1 MDLSKQSLIGPH
13 FYGAL
18 FIFKIYSN
26 IYLLSKNKASYMKT
40 KILVVSILTL
50 FISSK
55 LVYSQ
60 KTNQSGAVRVVVAG
74 TSHGHSGWILDKAK
88 SEEMEIVG
96 IYEPDKA
103 LAKKHSIKYHLDPA
117 LFYTDLNTVLDLKK
131 PEAVL
136 AFGSIKEHLYVT
148 QVAAPKGI
156 HIMVEKPL
164 GATLEDALIMKS
176 IADKHKVM
184 LLTNF
189 ETSWYPS
196 TYETFRMIKD
206 SNYVG
211 QIRKVVFHHGHQGP
225 REIGVGDEF
234 FNWLTDPVKNGGGAI
249 VDFGCYGANL
259 ITYLMKGQLPVS
271 VTAVTNQFKPG
282 LYPHVDDDATIV
294 LNYPK
299 TQAIIQASWNW
310 TFSRKDMEVYGDSA
324 YIVAVNANKMR
335 LRNKESLPE
344 YEKWV
349 TEKDIHVYT
358 NPFSYLHAVLRGKEK
373 VEPFGL
379 YSLEN
384 NLMVNKILEAA
395 KQSAATG
402 KTVLMH

>member
-1 MDLSKQSLIGPH
+1 MK
-13 FYGAL
+13 
-18 FIFKIYSN
+18 N
-26 IYLLSKNKASYMKT
+26 IKFFLLSFLLLIT
-40 KILVVSILTL
+40 
-50 FISSK
+50 SK
-55 LVYSQ
+55 YIFSQ
-60 KTNQSGAVRVVVAG
+60 NHHPTGAVRVVVAG
-74 TSHGHSGWILDKAK
+74 TSHGHSAWILNKAK

-96 IYEPDKA
+96 IYEPDKE
-103 LAKKHSIKYHLDPA
+103 LAKKNAIKYQLDPA
-117 LFYTDLNTVLDLKK
+117 LFYTDLNKVLDIKK

-164 GATLEDALIMKS
+164 GAALQDALLMKS
-176 IADKHKVM
+176 IADKYKVM

-196 TYETFRMIKD
+196 TFETFRLIKD

-234 FNWLTDPVKNGGGAI
+234 FNWLTDPIKNGGGAI

-259 ITYLMKGQLPVS
+259 ITYLMNGQLPIS
-271 VTAVTNQFKPG
+271 VTAITNQFKPG
-282 LYPHVDDDATIV
+282 LYSRVDDDATIV
-294 LNYPK
+294 MNYPK

-324 YIVAVNANKMR
+324 YIFAVNANKMR

-349 TEKDIHVYT
+349 TDKDIHVFT

-379 YSLEN
+379 YSLGN
-384 NLMVNKILEAA
+384 NLIVNRILEAA

>member
-1 MDLSKQSLIGPH
+1 MKNVFLVLS
-13 FYGAL
+13 
-18 FIFKIYSN
+18 
-26 IYLLSKNKASYMKT
+26 M
-40 KILVVSILTL
+40 LTL
-50 FISSK
+50 LFSSK
-55 LVYSQ
+55 KVLSQ
-60 KTNQSGAVRVVVAG
+60 KNNHSGAVRVVVAG
-74 TSHGHSGWILDKAK
+74 TSHGHAAWILDKAK
-88 SEEMEIVG
+88 SDEMEIVG
-96 IYEPDKA
+96 IYEPDKQLAEKNA
-103 LAKKHSIKYHLDPA
+103 LKYHLDPA
-117 LFYTDLNTVLDLKK
+117 LFFNDLDKVLELKK

-136 AFGSIKEHLYVT
+136 AFGSIKEHLFVV

-164 GATLEDALIMKS
+164 AVNLKDAEQMKS
-176 IADKHKVM
+176 IADKNKVL

-196 TYETFRMIKD
+196 TYETFRLIKD

-225 REIGVGDEF
+225 KEIGVGDEF
-234 FNWLTDPVKNGGGAI
+234 FNWLTDPIKNGGGAI

-259 ITYLMKGQLPVS
+259 ITYLMNGQLPIS

-282 LYPHVDDDATIV
+282 IYPHVDDDATII

-358 NPFSYLHAVLRGKEK
+358 NPFSYLHAVLRGKER

-384 NLMVNKILEAA
+384 NLIVDKILDAA
-395 KQSAATG
+395 KISATTG
-402 KTVLMH
+402 KTVMMH

>member
-1 MDLSKQSLIGPH
+1 MKNVFLVLS
-13 FYGAL
+13 
-18 FIFKIYSN
+18 
-26 IYLLSKNKASYMKT
+26 M
-40 KILVVSILTL
+40 LTL
-50 FISSK
+50 LFSSK
-55 LVYSQ
+55 KVLSQ
-60 KTNQSGAVRVVVAG
+60 KNNHSGAVRVVVAG
-74 TSHGHSGWILDKAK
+74 TSHGHAAWILDKAK
-88 SEEMEIVG
+88 SDEMEIVG
-96 IYEPDKA
+96 IYEPDKKLAEKNA
-103 LAKKHSIKYHLDPA
+103 LKYHLDPA
-117 LFYTDLNTVLDLKK
+117 LFFNDLDKVLELKK

-136 AFGSIKEHLYVT
+136 AFGSIKEHLFVV

-164 GATLEDALIMKS
+164 AVNLKDAEQMKS
-176 IADKHKVM
+176 IADKNKVL

-196 TYETFRMIKD
+196 TYETFRLIKD

-225 REIGVGDEF
+225 KEIGVGDEF
-234 FNWLTDPVKNGGGAI
+234 FNWLTDPIKNGGGAI

-259 ITYLMKGQLPVS
+259 ITYLMNGQLPIS

-282 LYPHVDDDATIV
+282 IYPHVDDDATII

-358 NPFSYLHAVLRGKEK
+358 NPFSYLHAVLRGKER

-384 NLMVNKILEAA
+384 NLIVDKILDAA
-395 KQSAATG
+395 KISATTG
-402 KTVLMH
+402 KTVMMH

>member
-1 MDLSKQSLIGPH
+1 MNLMKNNVLIFILIAFCSISQS
-13 FYGAL
+13 AL
-18 FIFKIYSN
+18 
-26 IYLLSKNKASYMKT
+26 
-40 KILVVSILTL
+40 
-50 FISSK
+50 
-55 LVYSQ
+55 SQ
-60 KTNQSGAVRVVVAG
+60 KSAIAGAVRVVVAG
-74 TSHGHSGWILDKAK
+74 TSHGHSAWILNKAK
-88 SEEMEIVG
+88 NDEMEIVG
-96 IYEPDKA
+96 IYEPDKKLAERNA
-103 LAKKHSIKYHLDPA
+103 LKYHLDPS
-117 LFYTDLNTVLDLKK
+117 LFYNDLNKVLDLKK

-136 AFGSIKEHLYVT
+136 AFGSIKEHLYVV

-164 GATLEDALIMKS
+164 GVSLKDAELMKS
-176 IADKHKVM
+176 IAEKNKVL

-196 TYETFRMIKD
+196 TFETFRMLKD

-234 FNWLTDPVKNGGGAI
+234 FNWLTDPIKNGGGAI

-259 ITYLMKGQLPVS
+259 ITYLMKGELPVS
-271 VTAVTNQFKPG
+271 VTAVTNNFKPG
-282 LYPHVDDDATIV
+282 LYPKVDDDATII

-324 YIVAVNANKMR
+324 YIIAVNANKMR

-344 YEKWV
+344 YEKLV
-349 TEKDIHVYT
+349 TDKDVHVYT
-358 NPFSYLHAVLRGKEK
+358 NPFSYLHAVLRGKER

-384 NLMVNKILEAA
+384 NLIVNKILEAA

>member
-1 MDLSKQSLIGPH
+1 MKNIKFFLLSFLLLITSKQ
-13 FYGAL
+13 
-18 FIFKIYSN
+18 IF
-26 IYLLSKNKASYMKT
+26 
-40 KILVVSILTL
+40 
-50 FISSK
+50 
-55 LVYSQ
+55 SQ
-60 KTNQSGAVRVVVAG
+60 NHHPAGAVRVVVAG
-74 TSHGHSGWILDKAK
+74 TSHGHSAWILNKAK

-96 IYEPDKA
+96 IYEPDKE
-103 LAKKHSIKYHLDPA
+103 LAEKNAIKYHLDPA
-117 LFYTDLNTVLDLKK
+117 LFYTDLNKVLDIKK

-136 AFGSIKEHLYVT
+136 AFGSIQEHLYVT

-196 TYETFRMIKD
+196 TYETFRLIKD
-206 SNYVG
+206 NNYVG

-282 LYPHVDDDATIV
+282 LYPRVDDDATIV

>member
-1 MDLSKQSLIGPH
+1 
-13 FYGAL
+13 
-18 FIFKIYSN
+18 
-26 IYLLSKNKASYMKT
+26 MKT
-40 KILVVSILTL
+40 TLRLFFVLVFPFLNNTVTAQPSN
-50 FISSK
+50 
-55 LVYSQ
+55 
-60 KTNQSGAVRVVVAG
+60 KTGAVRVVVAG
-74 TSHGHSGWILDKAK
+74 TSHGHSAWILNKAK
-88 SEEMEIVG
+88 SDEMEIVG

-103 LAKKHSIKYHLDPA
+103 LAEKNAIKYHLDPS
-117 LFYTDLNTVLDLKK
+117 LFYSDLNKVLDLKK

-136 AFGSIKEHLYVT
+136 AFGSIKEHLYVV

-164 GATLEDALIMKS
+164 GATLQDALLMKS

-196 TYETFRMIKD
+196 TYETFRLIQD

-234 FNWLTDPVKNGGGAI
+234 FNWLTDPVKNGGGAM

-259 ITYLMKGQLPVS
+259 ITYLMKGQMPVS
-271 VTAVTNQFKPG
+271 VTAVSNHFKPG
-282 LYPHVDDDATIV
+282 LYPRVEDDATIV

-349 TEKDIHVYT
+349 TDKDIHVFT
-358 NPFSYLHAVLRGKEK
+358 NPFSYLHAVLRGKER

-379 YSLEN
+379 YSIDN
-384 NLMVNKILEAA
+384 NIMVNKILEAA

-402 KTVLMH
+402 KTVMMH

>member
-1 MDLSKQSLIGPH
+1 MKNVFLVLS
-13 FYGAL
+13 
-18 FIFKIYSN
+18 
-26 IYLLSKNKASYMKT
+26 M
-40 KILVVSILTL
+40 LTL
-50 FISSK
+50 LFSSK
-55 LVYSQ
+55 KVLSQ
-60 KTNQSGAVRVVVAG
+60 KNNHSGAVRVVVAG
-74 TSHGHSGWILDKAK
+74 TSHGHAAWILDKAK
-88 SEEMEIVG
+88 SDEMEIVG
-96 IYEPDKA
+96 IYEPDKKLAEKNA
-103 LAKKHSIKYHLDPA
+103 LKYHLDPA
-117 LFYTDLNTVLDLKK
+117 LFFNDLDKVLELKK

-136 AFGSIKEHLYVT
+136 AFGSIKEHLFVV

-164 GATLEDALIMKS
+164 AVNLKDAEQMKS
-176 IADKHKVM
+176 IADKNKVL

-196 TYETFRMIKD
+196 TYETFRLIKD

-225 REIGVGDEF
+225 KEIGVGDEF
-234 FNWLTDPVKNGGGAI
+234 FNWLTDPIKNGGGAI

-259 ITYLMKGQLPVS
+259 ITYLMNGQLPIS

-282 LYPHVDDDATIV
+282 IYPHVDDDATII

-358 NPFSYLHAVLRGKEK
+358 NPFSYLHAVLRGKER

-384 NLMVNKILEAA
+384 NLIVDKILDAA
-395 KQSAATG
+395 KISATTG

>member
-1 MDLSKQSLIGPH
+1 MKNVFLVLS
-13 FYGAL
+13 
-18 FIFKIYSN
+18 
-26 IYLLSKNKASYMKT
+26 M
-40 KILVVSILTL
+40 LTL
-50 FISSK
+50 LFSSK
-55 LVYSQ
+55 KVLSQ
-60 KTNQSGAVRVVVAG
+60 KNNHSGAVRVVVAG
-74 TSHGHSGWILDKAK
+74 TSHGHAAWILDKAK
-88 SEEMEIVG
+88 SDEMEIVG
-96 IYEPDKA
+96 IYEPDKKLAEKNA
-103 LAKKHSIKYHLDPA
+103 LKYHLDPA
-117 LFYTDLNTVLDLKK
+117 LFFNDLDKVLELKK

-136 AFGSIKEHLYVT
+136 AFGSIKEHLFVV

-164 GATLEDALIMKS
+164 AVNLNDAEQMKS
-176 IADKHKVM
+176 IAVKNKVL

-196 TYETFRMIKD
+196 TYETFRLIKD

-225 REIGVGDEF
+225 KEIGVGNEF
-234 FNWLTDPVKNGGGAI
+234 FNWLTDPIKNGGGAI

-259 ITYLMKGQLPVS
+259 ITYLMNGQLPIS

-282 LYPHVDDDATIV
+282 IYPHVDDDATII

-358 NPFSYLHAVLRGKEK
+358 NPFSYLHAVLRGKER

-384 NLMVNKILEAA
+384 NLIVDKILDAA
-395 KQSAATG
+395 KISATTG
-402 KTVLMH
+402 KTVMMH

>member
-1 MDLSKQSLIGPH
+1 
-13 FYGAL
+13 
-18 FIFKIYSN
+18 
-26 IYLLSKNKASYMKT
+26 MKT

-55 LVYSQ
+55 LVYAQ

-74 TSHGHSGWILDKAK
+74 TSHGHSAWILDKAK

-96 IYEPDKA
+96 IYEPDKL
-103 LAKKHSIKYHLDPA
+103 LAEKNAKKYHLNPA
-117 LFYTDLNTVLDLKK
+117 LFYQDLDKVLELKK

-196 TYETFRMIKD
+196 TYATFRLIRD

-282 LYPHVDDDATIV
+282 LYPRVDDDATIV
-294 LNYPK
+294 LNYPN

-379 YSLEN
+379 YSLDN
-384 NLMVNKILEAA
+384 NVMVNKILEAA

>member
-1 MDLSKQSLIGPH
+1 
-13 FYGAL
+13 
-18 FIFKIYSN
+18 
-26 IYLLSKNKASYMKT
+26 
-40 KILVVSILTL
+40 
-50 FISSK
+50 
-55 LVYSQ
+55 
-60 KTNQSGAVRVVVAG
+60 
-74 TSHGHSGWILDKAK
+74 
-88 SEEMEIVG
+88 
-96 IYEPDKA
+96 
-103 LAKKHSIKYHLDPA
+103 
-117 LFYTDLNTVLDLKK
+117 
-131 PEAVL
+131 
-136 AFGSIKEHLYVT
+136 
-148 QVAAPKGI
+148 
-156 HIMVEKPL
+156 MVEKPL
-164 GATLEDALIMKS
+164 AVNLKDAEQMKS
-176 IADKHKVM
+176 IADKNKVL

-196 TYETFRMIKD
+196 TYETFRLIKD

-225 REIGVGDEF
+225 KEIGVGDEF
-234 FNWLTDPVKNGGGAI
+234 FNWLTDPIKNGGGAI

-259 ITYLMKGQLPVS
+259 ITYLMNGQLPIS

-282 LYPHVDDDATIV
+282 IYPLVDDDATII

-358 NPFSYLHAVLRGKEK
+358 NTFSYLHAVLRGKER

-384 NLMVNKILEAA
+384 NLIVDKILDAA
-395 KQSAATG
+395 KLSATTG
-402 KTVLMH
+402 KTVMMH

>member
-1 MDLSKQSLIGPH
+1 
-13 FYGAL
+13 
-18 FIFKIYSN
+18 
-26 IYLLSKNKASYMKT
+26 MKT

-96 IYEPDKA
+96 IYEPDQA
-103 LAKKHSIKYHLDPA
+103 LAKKHAIKYHLDTA